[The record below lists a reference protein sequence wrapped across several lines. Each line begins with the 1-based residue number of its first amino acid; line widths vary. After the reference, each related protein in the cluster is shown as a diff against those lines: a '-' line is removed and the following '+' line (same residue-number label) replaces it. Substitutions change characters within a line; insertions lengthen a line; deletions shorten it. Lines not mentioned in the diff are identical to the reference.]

1 MHSLIE
7 HILELGRV
15 FGDCEF
21 SQLWKGGFLYGLSS
35 FGDTKGP
42 EAGLLVII
50 NCLLQLL
57 RLGDVE
63 IFFGDLEDVIIVHIR
78 WLLDGHGKV
87 VVLSHQV
94 CQNVC

>member
-1 MHSLIE
+1 
-7 HILELGRV
+7 
-15 FGDCEF
+15 
-21 SQLWKGGFLYGLSS
+21 
-35 FGDTKGP
+35 
-42 EAGLLVII
+42 
-50 NCLLQLL
+50 LL